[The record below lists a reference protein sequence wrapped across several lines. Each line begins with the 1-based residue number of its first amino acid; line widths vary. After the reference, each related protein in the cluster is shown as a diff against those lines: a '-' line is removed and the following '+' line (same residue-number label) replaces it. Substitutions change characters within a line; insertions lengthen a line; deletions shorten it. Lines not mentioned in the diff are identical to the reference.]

1 MFFGSPEVTPGG
13 RALKFYSSVRIDL
26 RRIETI
32 KHQTEA
38 VGNRVR
44 AKVVKNKVAPP
55 FKQAEFDIMFSLG
68 ISKSGDLL
76 DLGTE
81 MGLLRK
87 SGANYSFGETRLGQG
102 REKAKDF
109 LNTNPEVA
117 LALERQI
124 RGIDVA
130 AVESV
135 DASVGEGEAVIVPE
149 FGEVPVGAS

>member
-1 MFFGSPEVTPGG
+1 
-13 RALKFYSSVRIDL
+13 
-26 RRIETI
+26 
-32 KHQTEA
+32 
-38 VGNRVR
+38 
-44 AKVVKNKVAPP
+44 
-55 FKQAEFDIMFSLG
+55 
-68 ISKSGDLL
+68 
-76 DLGTE
+76 LGTE

>member
-1 MFFGSPEVTPGG
+1 
-13 RALKFYSSVRIDL
+13 
-26 RRIETI
+26 
-32 KHQTEA
+32 
-38 VGNRVR
+38 
-44 AKVVKNKVAPP
+44 VKNKVAPP

-109 LNTNPEVA
+109 LNANPEVA

-130 AVESV
+130 PVEPTG
-135 DASVGEGEAVIVPE
+135 ASAEEEAVVVVPE
-149 FGEVPVGAS
+149 LEEVPVGTP